1 MPPSL
6 LSLTYDRFAA
16 LGRQTFIAARGDP
29 KGSGVAGE
37 LYTRF
42 FREGELRCQAS
53 GLTGPSAAL
62 WETACDT
69 ASPLTLEAVHHDPGP
84 APQAAKAVFRLADG
98 PSIEAVLVPMAGT
111 TDRGTLCL
119 SSQAGCAMAC
129 AFCETGRTGLIRN
142 LTAAEIV
149 AQVFE
154 ARFRLGW
161 DFSSLV
167 FMGMGE
173 PLHNLD
179 QVIQAL
185 SVLMEP
191 RGFAFA
197 QEKITVCTVGLVD
210 GIERLAGQGWKR
222 MGLSL
227 SLNAGSQHL
236 RERLMPAGV
245 TNSLTSLSTALNA
258 YPQRKNFVLALN
270 YCLMPGIN
278 DGAGD
283 AEEVAAF
290 ARGLGRTVV
299 NVIPYNPGTKP
310 LCPAPTESQIDGFLG
325 LLRTQGLDA
334 RLRGTK
340 GRSIMAACGQLGG
353 KTEEITAS
361 TEGWNSGCASV
372 SHPAGL
378 PEQV

>member
-1 MPPSL
+1 MKSPL
-6 LSLTYDRFAA
+6 LSLTFDQYAA
-16 LGRQTFIAARGDP
+16 LGRQAFVAARGEP
-29 KGSGVAGE
+29 KGSGTASE
-37 LYTRF
+37 LYSRY
-42 FREGELRCQAS
+42 FREGAVRYEAS
-53 GLTGPSAAL
+53 GLTPASAAV
-62 WETACDT
+62 WDSVCET
-69 ASPLTLEAVHHDPGP
+69 ASPLTLETVQHDDPESGS
-84 APQAAKAVFRLADG
+84 QAAKALFRLADG
-98 PSIEAVLVPMAGT
+98 PSIETVLVPMAGT
-111 TDRGTLCL
+111 GGDRGTLCL

-129 AFCETGRTGLIRN
+129 AFCETGRTGLVRN
-142 LTAAEIV
+142 LTTAEIV

-161 DFSSLV
+161 DFTSLV

-179 QVIQAL
+179 AVVPAL
-185 SVLMEP
+185 RVLLDP

-210 GIERLAGQGWKR
+210 GIEALGAQGWKR

-245 TNSLTSLSTALNA
+245 TNSLPRLHNALAA
-258 YPQRKNFVLALN
+258 YPQRKNFILALN

-278 DGAGD
+278 DSGQD
-283 AEEVAAF
+283 ADDVAAF
-290 ARGLGRTVV
+290 ARDLGRTVV
-299 NVIPYNPGTKP
+299 NLIPYNPGTKP
-310 LCPAPTESQIDGFLG
+310 LCPAPTEAEVDGFLT
-325 LLRTQGLDA
+325 LLRNRGLDA

-353 KTEEITAS
+353 REIV
-361 TEGWNSGCASV
+361 EY
-372 SHPAGL
+372 
-378 PEQV
+378 

>member
-1 MPPSL
+1 MGPEATMPPSI
-6 LSLTYDRFAA
+6 LSLCFDEFAT
-16 LGRQTFIAARGDP
+16 LGRQAFLEARGEA
-29 KGSGVAGE
+29 KGSGLAGL
-37 LYTRF
+37 LYGRF
-42 FREGELRCQAS
+42 FQEGALRPEGS
-53 GLTGPSAAL
+53 GLTAASIAI
-62 WETACDT
+62 WKTVCAT
-69 ASPLTLEAVHHDPGP
+69 SSPLTLEGVHQDEPNAGP
-84 APQAAKAVFRLADG
+84 VAAKAVFRLADG
-98 PSIEAVLVPMAGT
+98 PRIETVLVPMAGS

-149 AQVFE
+149 AQVHE

-179 QVIQAL
+179 ELIPAL
-185 SVLMEP
+185 RVLTDP

-197 QEKITVCTVGLVD
+197 QDKITVCTVGLVE
-210 GIERLAGQGWKR
+210 GIERLAALGWKR

-227 SLNAGSQHL
+227 SLNAGGQAL

-245 TNSLTSLSTALNA
+245 TNSLPALQQAVAA

-278 DGAGD
+278 DTAQD
-283 AEEVAAF
+283 ALDVAQF
-290 ARGLGRTVV
+290 ARDLGRTTV
-299 NVIPYNPGTKP
+299 NLIPYNPGTHP
-310 LCPAPTESQIDGFLG
+310 VCNAPTESEIDAFLSH
-325 LLRTQGLDA
+325 LRQTGLDA
-334 RLRGTK
+334 RVRGTK

-353 KTEEITAS
+353 Q
-361 TEGWNSGCASV
+361 NS
-372 SHPAGL
+372 
-378 PEQV
+378 